1 MTGPG
6 DLALSLLMIAGIA
19 LGAGGLWWSVKG
31 GDRKRGALMLVAAAV
46 MFANAILWSLPT
58 K

>member
-6 DLALSLLMIAGIA
+6 DLALSLLMFAGVA
-19 LGAGGLWWSVKG
+19 LSAGGVWLFVKS
-31 GDRKRGALMLVAAAV
+31 GDRKRGALMLAAAAV
-46 MFANAILWSLPT
+46 MFANAVIWSLPT